1 MDYLFKLEEN
11 NLFKMNLLQ
20 EQTQVKEKIDKDC
33 QESVAKQ
40 KAMV

>member
-20 EQTQVKEKIDKDC
+20 EQKQSLEKINRDC
-33 QESVAKQ
+33 VESVEKK
-40 KAMV
+40 KAMI